1 MMPSSSILQK
11 ISIFGILYPQ
21 ELFIRLK
28 MVYDENKTNV
38 TFACWKKRQKLGKD
52 STKVYKSD
60 DEPAPASREKAGY
73 KIFMKY
79 WRRPA
84 SQIWFREMQIKTF

>member
-28 MVYDENKTNV
+28 IVYDENKTNV
-38 TFACWKKRQKLGKD
+38 TLAFWRKRDKSKEKIRQKFTKVTMNLHLHQEKRQD
-52 STKVYKSD
+52 
-60 DEPAPASREKAGY
+60 
-73 KIFMKY
+73 IKY
-79 WRRPA
+79 
-84 SQIWFREMQIKTF
+84 S